1 MEMGELLQGIHQIDG
16 TDYLSVFLIVC
27 EDHLVLFDTG
37 MNRKDGPR
45 ILDYIKKLGKPLK
58 LIIITHHHIDHVANL
73 KTIRA
78 ATGAKL
84 AYHEAEAA
92 QISEKADFFLQ
103 DGQKLESCNMEIIHL
118 PGHTEGN
125 ISIYLPKQKAIMIGD
140 TIFDQSGLVEPPEI
154 YCMDY
159 EQAKGIIGKLLKY
172 QFDTI
177 FLSHG
182 RPMIRDAYAKVKRL
196 AETLG
201 GALL

>member
-1 MEMGELLQGIHQIDG
+1 MGELLDGIHLIDG
-16 TDYLSVFLIVC
+16 TDHPSVFIVDC
-27 EDHLVLFDTG
+27 GTHLVLFDTG

-58 LIIITHHHIDHVANL
+58 LIIITHYHIDHVANL
-73 KTIRA
+73 KTIRV
-78 ATGAKL
+78 ATSAKL
-84 AYHEAEAA
+84 AYHEAELT

-103 DGQKLESCNMEIIHL
+103 DGQRLDSCGMEIIHL

-140 TIFDQSGLVEPPEI
+140 TIFDQGGLIAPPEM
-154 YCMDY
+154 YCTDY
-159 EQAKGIIGKLLKY
+159 EQAKRIIEKLLKF
-172 QFDTI
+172 QFDVI

-182 RPMIRDAYAKVKRL
+182 RPMIREAYAKVKNL
-196 AETLG
+196 VGTLG